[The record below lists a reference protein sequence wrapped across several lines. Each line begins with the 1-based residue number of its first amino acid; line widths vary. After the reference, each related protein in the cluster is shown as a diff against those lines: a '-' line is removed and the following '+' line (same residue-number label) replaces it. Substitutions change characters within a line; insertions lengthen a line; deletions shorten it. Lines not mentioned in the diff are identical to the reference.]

1 MKKIIHGIEL
11 LIRKV
16 LQWLYHI
23 AGKELTEEQ
32 WMVWS
37 QFIGFTIVGV
47 SNFLVSY
54 GTYALFLSFQ
64 DNYHVANIAAFI
76 ISVLNAF
83 FWNDRYVFKQGKDGG
98 ERVWWKALLRT
109 YLSYAFSA
117 LLLTEVLLFVEINVL
132 GLPKLLGPVINLV
145 ITTPI
150 NFLMNKFWAFN
161 DNRKQKRDFEGSP

>member
-47 SNFLVSY
+47 SNFLVS
-54 GTYALFLSFQ
+54 YALFLSFQ

>member
-54 GTYALFLSFQ
+54 GTYALFLSF
-64 DNYHVANIAAFI
+64 
-76 ISVLNAF
+76 S
-83 FWNDRYVFKQGKDGG
+83 G
-98 ERVWWKALLRT
+98 
-109 YLSYAFSA
+109 
-117 LLLTEVLLFVEINVL
+117 
-132 GLPKLLGPVINLV
+132 
-145 ITTPI
+145 
-150 NFLMNKFWAFN
+150 
-161 DNRKQKRDFEGSP
+161 

>member
-117 LLLTEVLLFVEINVL
+117 LLLTEVLLFNVL